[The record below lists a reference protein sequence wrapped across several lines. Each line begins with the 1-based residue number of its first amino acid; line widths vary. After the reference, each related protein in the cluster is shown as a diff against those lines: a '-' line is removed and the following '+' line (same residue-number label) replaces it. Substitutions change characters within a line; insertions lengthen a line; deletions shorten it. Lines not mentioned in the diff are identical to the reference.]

1 MTAFNKNTCAKIK
14 NKWTSVCVLMG
25 LLIVVPIVNY
35 SSYSSFSKKHK
46 KHYQDEGIRASPALR
61 YRPFHSSAPPPSPP
75 RPLFFFFP
83 PAVNHMKLLLRLLTL
98 IVLMPK
104 LIFDLGVFL
113 FFFITGSRLD
123 IWRRCAGT
131 VLDER
136 SGNNKLSPDAGRVNY
151 LWLTKGKQFCW
162 IMTFV
167 ESDQRSCETN
177 ARKKKKKVKCKMSR
191 KSLGD
196 ASKSPAPYSAGH

>member
-1 MTAFNKNTCAKIK
+1 MTAFNKNTCAKNK

-25 LLIVVPIVNY
+25 LLHCCPNCKY
-35 SSYSSFSKKHK
+35 SSYSSFSKKHN
-46 KHYQDEGIRASPALR
+46 KHYQGEGIRASPALR
-61 YRPFHSSAPPPSPP
+61 YRPFHSSAPPP
-75 RPLFFFFP
+75 FFSP

-104 LIFDLGVFL
+104 LIFDLGVFI
-113 FFFITGSRLD
+113 FIFITGSRLD

-151 LWLTKGKQFCW
+151 L
-162 IMTFV
+162 
-167 ESDQRSCETN
+167 
-177 ARKKKKKVKCKMSR
+177 
-191 KSLGD
+191 
-196 ASKSPAPYSAGH
+196 